1 MKPQSPIDFKNDL
14 QIIVFTAPSGAGKTT
29 CRNHALRT
37 QKDLEFSI
45 SSCTRQKRSGEVHG
59 VDYYFSTV
67 TKFKQDIKKNAFIEF
82 EEVYPGKYYG
92 TLKSEIERIHKNHHH
107 VLLDIDVKGA
117 QNVRKLFP
125 DAKIIFI
132 KPPSLEAL
140 VKRLQGRGDTSA
152 EDMKVRI
159 AQAKEELSFGEKM
172 CQEGIFSV
180 SLVNDDLERT
190 QATLANLLSLYLGRV
205 KSA

>member
-1 MKPQSPIDFKNDL
+1 MKPQSPVGLQNDL

-29 CRNHALRT
+29 CRNHALKT

-45 SSCTRQKRSGEVHG
+45 SSCTRQKRSGDVHG
-59 VDYYFSTV
+59 VDYYFV
-67 TKFKQDIKKNAFIEF
+67 TLEKFKEDIKNDAFLEF

-92 TLKSEIERIHKNHHH
+92 TLKSEIERIHKNYHH

-117 QNVRKLFP
+117 QKVKKIFP
-125 DAKIIFI
+125 HAKIIFI
-132 KPPSLEAL
+132 KPPSLEVLA
-140 VKRLQGRGDTSA
+140 KRLQKRGDTSP

-159 AQAKEELSFGEKM
+159 AQAKEELSFGERM
-172 CQEGIFSV
+172 CQEGIFTV
-180 SLVNDDLERT
+180 SLVNNEIEQT
-190 QATLANLLSLYLGRV
+190 QATLTNLLNLYLGRV